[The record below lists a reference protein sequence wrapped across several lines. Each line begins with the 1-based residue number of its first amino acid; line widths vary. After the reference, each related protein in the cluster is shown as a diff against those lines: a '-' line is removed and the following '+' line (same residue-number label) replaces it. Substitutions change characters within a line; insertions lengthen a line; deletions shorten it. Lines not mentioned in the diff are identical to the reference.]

1 MFRLVHVS
9 SGFFLTYSSG
19 WYRRKPRQYVR
30 FSFTWR
36 ELYRLRTWLEVV
48 QFKKKKDFYWDVGAV
63 SSTLP
68 LLWVFCTFNMN
79 PTFAL
84 FDFLKN
90 QIVTKFQH
98 LGLFL
103 WVGNELTQVVS
114 HFAQMVV
121 IKNMALSQSRH
132 SELTEQCQAQHLN
145 KLPWHCSHPCR
156 IFNEQDDEWF

>member
-1 MFRLVHVS
+1 MIS
-9 SGFFLTYSSG
+9 SQTTPICTLLFH
-19 WYRRKPRQYVR
+19 
-30 FSFTWR
+30 
-36 ELYRLRTWLEVV
+36 LERAIQTPDVAWGGTI
-48 QFKKKKDFYWDVGAV
+48 KKKRDFYWDVGAV

-68 LLWVFCTFNMN
+68 LLRVFCTFNMN

-132 SELTEQCQAQHLN
+132 SELTDQCQAQHLN